1 MALFGNK
8 AVQSRID
15 EAVKIMD
22 KMTEGDFTGQIET
35 SGTDIAAPLMKALK
49 TTQLAFTK
57 RSEEAHRNKETNVE
71 LKALLDLTTS
81 YLGRIAQGDIPEK
94 IEGDY
99 KGEYSSFKNNMNA
112 TINTLIAAKLNS
124 DFNQRAKSALDNVST
139 GVMIADNDRNII
151 YVNASVKKILKE
163 AEADIRKQLPNFNAE
178 RLIGVNIDSFHKNPA
193 HQAQMLAQLNATYVA
208 KINIGNC
215 ILQVTANPVIG
226 NKGERLG
233 AVAEWLDMTEQ
244 LATTEHQQKLAAE
257 NTRIRNALDNVITN
271 VMIADNERNIIYMNK
286 SVTAMLT
293 NAEADIRK
301 ALPNF
306 RVATILG
313 SNMDQFHKNPAH
325 QRNLLATFTNTH
337 RAEIQVGVRTFTLTA
352 NPILTDKN
360 ERVGSVVEWRDRTD
374 QVAAENDINAMVEA
388 AIEGEL
394 STRISLAGKEGF
406 NHDLAENINTMLDAI
421 TRPLNIVADHLAHIA
436 VGDIPPRITEEFK
449 GEYAALRKNMNAT
462 TGILSG
468 FVDSIHYVSGE
479 HDKGDIDTLIDE
491 SRFEGSFK
499 IMAKGVNAMVN
510 GHINDEK
517 KALACIKEFG
527 EGNFN
532 APLQRFPGKKVFI
545 NETIEQVRANLQAVM
560 EDTSM
565 LAEAALE
572 GRIQIRADA
581 SKHYG
586 DFRNIVEGINA
597 TLETIVNPI
606 IIVNEVID
614 SINTAAREISAGNA
628 DLSHRTE
635 QQAASLEETAASME
649 ELASTVKQNADNAK
663 QARQMAETASDVA
676 IKGGNMVQQ
685 VVVTMSAI
693 NESARKIV
701 DIISVIDGIALQT
714 NILAL
719 NAAVEAA
726 RAGEQGRGFAVV
738 ASEVRNLAQRSA
750 AAAKEIK
757 ALISDSVEKVEDG
770 SKLVGDA
777 GKTMDEIV
785 SSVRRVTDIMTE
797 IAAASIEQSSG
808 IGQVNQAVTQ
818 MDDVTQQNAALVE
831 QAAAAAESLEEQASM
846 LSETMSQFRIDS
858 VGGRSAI
865 SPRKV
870 NFQVSHKPAPR
881 LSSTASKPSKQSKSN
896 DDEWTEF

>member
-57 RSEEAHRNKETNVE
+57 RSEEARRNKETNVQ

>member
-1 MALFGNK
+1 M
-8 AVQSRID
+8 
-15 EAVKIMD
+15 
-22 KMTEGDFTGQIET
+22 
-35 SGTDIAAPLMKALK
+35 
-49 TTQLAFTK
+49 
-57 RSEEAHRNKETNVE
+57 
-71 LKALLDLTTS
+71 
-81 YLGRIAQGDIPEK
+81 
-94 IEGDY
+94 
-99 KGEYSSFKNNMNA
+99 
-112 TINTLIAAKLNS
+112 
-124 DFNQRAKSALDNVST
+124 
-139 GVMIADNDRNII
+139 
-151 YVNASVKKILKE
+151 
-163 AEADIRKQLPNFNAE
+163 
-178 RLIGVNIDSFHKNPA
+178 
-193 HQAQMLAQLNATYVA
+193 
-208 KINIGNC
+208 
-215 ILQVTANPVIG
+215 
-226 NKGERLG
+226 
-233 AVAEWLDMTEQ
+233 
-244 LATTEHQQKLAAE
+244 
-257 NTRIRNALDNVITN
+257 
-271 VMIADNERNIIYMNK
+271 
-286 SVTAMLT
+286 
-293 NAEADIRK
+293 
-301 ALPNF
+301 
-306 RVATILG
+306 
-313 SNMDQFHKNPAH
+313 
-325 QRNLLATFTNTH
+325 
-337 RAEIQVGVRTFTLTA
+337 
-352 NPILTDKN
+352 
-360 ERVGSVVEWRDRTD
+360 
-374 QVAAENDINAMVEA
+374 AAENDINAMVEA

-421 TRPLNIVADHLAHIA
+421 TIPLNIVADHLAHIA